1 MWQAPYRRSSAPR
14 SPSRGV
20 LGIAEQCSR
29 AAHRQAGDDD
39 VPVAGEPD
47 GDGER
52 RQSAT
57 NGDEPVSTVA
67 ELGGDQGEE
76 DRGKGE
82 VEAVAL
88 GFGDQAAD
96 HRRLHEHRGHE
107 GERED
112 DALAKSAAAQAVGQA
127 IATEFPGE
135 PVAPLSG
142 SGLKDHAN
150 SYALSAASASRSRFS
165 LMKMPF
171 IVIQMA

>member
-57 NGDEPVSTVA
+57 NAD
-67 ELGGDQGEE
+67 ELGGAREDEHGHREHLDDVQAGLDGE
-76 DRGKGE
+76 
-82 VEAVAL
+82 
-88 GFGDQAAD
+88 AAE
-96 HRRLHEHRGHE
+96 HRRVHEHRGHE

-150 SYALSAASASRSRFS
+150 SYALSAASTSRSRFS

>member
-29 AAHRQAGDDD
+29 AAHRQAGDED

-52 RQSAT
+52 RKSAT
-57 NGDEPVSTVA
+57 NGDEPGSTVA
-67 ELGGDQGEE
+67 ELGGAREDEHGHREHLDDVQAGLDGE
-76 DRGKGE
+76 
-82 VEAVAL
+82 
-88 GFGDQAAD
+88 AAE
-96 HRRLHEHRGHE
+96 HRRVDEHRGHE

-112 DALAKSAAAQAVGQA
+112 DALAPSAAAQAVGQA

-150 SYALSAASASRSRFS
+150 SYALSAASASRSRFP

>member
-20 LGIAEQCSR
+20 LGIDEQCSR
-29 AAHRQAGDDD
+29 AARREAGDDD

-47 GDGER
+47 GEGER
-52 RQSAT
+52 RKSAT

-88 GFGDQAAD
+88 GFGDPAAD
-96 HRRLHEHRGHE
+96 QRPHRDATHE
-107 GERED
+107 GDEDGGRAAEEDQIGRASCRER
-112 DALAKSAAAQAVGQA
+112 V
-127 IATEFPGE
+127 
-135 PVAPLSG
+135 
-142 SGLKDHAN
+142 
-150 SYALSAASASRSRFS
+150 
-165 LMKMPF
+165 
-171 IVIQMA
+171 

>member
-82 VEAVAL
+82 VEAVA
-88 GFGDQAAD
+88 
-96 HRRLHEHRGHE
+96 
-107 GERED
+107 
-112 DALAKSAAAQAVGQA
+112 
-127 IATEFPGE
+127 IATPR
-135 PVAPLSG
+135 P
-142 SGLKDHAN
+142 
-150 SYALSAASASRSRFS
+150 RTTRR
-165 LMKMPF
+165 
-171 IVIQMA
+171 